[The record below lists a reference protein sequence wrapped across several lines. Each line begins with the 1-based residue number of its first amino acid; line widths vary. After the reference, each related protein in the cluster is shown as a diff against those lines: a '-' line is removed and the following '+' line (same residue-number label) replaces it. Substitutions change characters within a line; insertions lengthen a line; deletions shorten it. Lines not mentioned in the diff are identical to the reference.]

1 MSSDDVCIDNM
12 QPVRPFNQPVAPS
25 VFSGSG
31 PSQSVGD
38 QATIGERFSD
48 WRIERGVSGPANR
61 HNCIITTPYGP
72 SFPRAGAVSLCL
84 NFRPRMLNGPAA
96 ATSSIG
102 VIAGTFPSGNG

>member
-1 MSSDDVCIDNM
+1 MTTCIDNM
-12 QPVRPFNQPVAPS
+12 HPFNQPVALS

-61 HNCIITTPYGP
+61 HNCMISTRTAPASPELGP
-72 SFPRAGAVSLCL
+72 FLMGHPGRE
-84 NFRPRMLNGPAA
+84 R
-96 ATSSIG
+96 
-102 VIAGTFPSGNG
+102 